1 MTGTHTLPEQ
11 LLQRVRFITL
21 EEAVP
26 GMHLAFAARAARE
39 SEVFKVPAGTLLTA
53 NLIEQMAL
61 RHVSYLAIAEPEQR
75 SIETIVAQLQ
85 NTQQQLKAAFAAAK
99 PQQPVVEHLYASL
112 LEYRLRFN

>member
-1 MTGTHTLPEQ
+1 MSNAHQLPEQ

-21 EEAVP
+21 SEAQP
-26 GMHLAFAARAARE
+26 GMHLAFPARAARE
-39 SEVFKVPAGTLLTA
+39 SEVFKVPAGTVLTA

-61 RHVSYLAIAEPEQR
+61 RHVTYLAIADQEQR

-85 NTQQQLKAAFAAAK
+85 NTQQQLKAAFVAAK
-99 PQQPVVEHLYASL
+99 PQQPVVDHLYASL